1 MLAFLL
7 YGEAIQLFYIYIYK
21 HRYTLQNNEADSHN
35 DSKCHVTPDYIC
47 FVGSDPLPTLEK
59 KPAPCHPTCE
69 SNAGC
74 GASHHFFGWC
84 RPDQSLRCI
93 TNADGQRGDTPN
105 STRWAVKHNWA
116 SRWIHELMTHC
127 TTNLGGIGDWDHM
140 KSSTSALLFHTL
152 AD

>member
-1 MLAFLL
+1 MGKHFN
-7 YGEAIQLFYIYIYK
+7 YSIYIYINIDIHFK
-21 HRYTLQNNEADSHN
+21 TMKLTVTTIQNVTLHQ
-35 DSKCHVTPDYIC
+35 VPGYIC